1 MGTIAGKRHNAV
13 YDAEV
18 TVRFWSPRSGRRCPV
33 TRVAIVGGGLGGLAA
48 AAFLHQAGVPA
59 VVYEQARE
67 LREVGA
73 GIMVPPNA
81 ARMLRRLGVL
91 GAFRERGVQ
100 LDVGWEFRR
109 WQDGTVMSAQDLTAE
124 SARLYGEHTYTA
136 HRADL
141 LAAIKRAV
149 PADAVKLGTRLTG
162 FSVSGAGVRLEFA
175 DGQRAQTDV
184 LIGADGIHSLVRGTL
199 TEPAPPSHSGMCA
212 FRALVPAASA
222 PELARRPAQVV
233 WLGPGRHVVH
243 YPVSGGELINLV
255 AIAPAGD
262 YVTESWTATATV
274 DEFLAEFEDWDDRL
288 TGLIKASSTPGRWAL
303 LIRQPLPRWTWGP
316 VTLLGDA
323 AHPMLPF
330 LGQGAAQCFEDA
342 AMLASCLA
350 GGQADPVGALS
361 RYESAR
367 IDRASRV
374 QRGSY
379 ARADYNHLPDGPEQR
394 ARDEALRAADPLA
407 ANEWLYAHD
416 PFMAN

>member
-1 MGTIAGKRHNAV
+1 
-13 YDAEV
+13 
-18 TVRFWSPRSGRRCPV
+18 V

-48 AAFLHQAGVPA
+48 AAFLHQAGMPA

-91 GAFRERGVQ
+91 GAFSERAVQ
-100 LDVGWEFRR
+100 LDIGWEFRR
-109 WQDGTVMSAQDLTAE
+109 WLDGTVLSAQDLTAK
-124 SARLYGEHTYTA
+124 SARLYGEHTYTV

-141 LAAIKRAV
+141 LDAIKRAV
-149 PADAVKLGTRLTG
+149 PASAVRLGKRLDR
-162 FSVSGAGVRLEFA
+162 FSVSEAGVCLGFA
-175 DGQRAQTDV
+175 DGERAEADV
-184 LIGADGIHSLVRGTL
+184 LIGADGIHSVIRAAL
-199 TEPAPPSHSGMCA
+199 TEPAPPTHSGMCA
-212 FRALVPAASA
+212 FRALVPAAAA
-222 PELARRPAQVV
+222 PEFARRPAQAV

-243 YPVSGGELINLV
+243 YPVSGGELVNLV
-255 AIAPAGD
+255 AIAPAGG

-274 DEFLAEFEDWDDRL
+274 AEFLAEFEGWDGRL
-288 TGLIKASSTPGRWAL
+288 TGLIGAANTPGRWAL

-330 LGQGAAQCFEDA
+330 LGQGAAQAFEDA

-350 GGQADPVGALS
+350 GGQENPALALR
-361 RYESAR
+361 RYDSAR

-374 QRGSY
+374 QQGSH
-379 ARADYNHLPDGPEQR
+379 ARADYNHLPDGPQQR

-407 ANEWLYAHD
+407 ANAWIYAHD
-416 PFMAN
+416 PFARIDPDEGSSP